1 MIGQGGGAD
10 DMKAGWAL
18 YFRSANM
25 VMSKHSRSFA
35 RMALGVMMLFG
46 AAGTG
51 LAQPDRLLPP
61 KPVGRTVS
69 PVAVTAQ
76 APAPAAAPA
85 VAPAPTPPKEW
96 TGESGSSG
104 HPEMQASAIRAAAAR
119 FESCV
124 ADLWPLAAK
133 RNISRASFDKYTQ
146 GLTPDL
152 RIMDLVDAQPEFT
165 KAFWDYLDILVSDA
179 RIAGG
184 REILA
189 KHKVIFD
196 KVEKQYGVDRN
207 IITAIWGVE
216 SNYGTLGGDRPVL
229 RSTATLSCI
238 GRRQAYFRDEFLSAL
253 EILHRGDL
261 KPEQLIGSWAGAF
274 GPTQFM
280 PTSFKRYAVDFD
292 GDGRRDVVSS
302 AADLIAS
309 TANNLKKDGWVPS
322 ETWGYEVVVPKNF
335 NYLLADRSKQLTLA
349 EWESHGVK
357 RAGGKPFPRLHEK
370 AYLLVPAGN
379 QGPGFLMLHNFRVI
393 MKYNPAEAY
402 ALAIGH
408 LADRL
413 RGGDPFVQAWP
424 RHEPVLTLAER
435 REMQDL
441 LNRKGFNT
449 GEPNGRLG
457 AKARAAVR
465 DYQSSIGLVPDGF
478 ASATI
483 RARLRGR

>member
-1 MIGQGGGAD
+1 
-10 DMKAGWAL
+10 MKRGRAACL
-18 YFRSANM
+18 RT
-25 VMSKHSRSFA
+25 VTL
-35 RMALGVMMLFG
+35 RMANHSTAWLVVGGVLLLA
-46 AAGTG
+46 AAGPG
-51 LAQPDRLLPP
+51 MAQPERLTPP
-61 KPVGRTVS
+61 MPVGTPASAVATS
-69 PVAVTAQ
+69 PA
-76 APAPAAAPA
+76 APAAAPA
-85 VAPAPTPPKEW
+85 PAPIKEW
-96 TGESGSSG
+96 SGESGSSG
-104 HPEMQASAIRAAAAR
+104 HPDMQASAIRAAAGR

-124 ADLWPLAAK
+124 AGLWPLAAK
-133 RNISRASFDKYTQ
+133 RNISRASFDKYTA

-179 RIAGG
+179 RIVGG

-189 KHKVIFD
+189 KHKAVFD

-229 RSTATLSCI
+229 RSTATLACV

-261 KPEQLIGSWAGAF
+261 KPDQLVGSWAGAF

-280 PTSFKRYAVDFD
+280 PTSFKKYAVDFD
-292 GDGRRDVVSS
+292 GDGRRDVVSN

-322 ETWGYEVVVPKNF
+322 ESWGYEVVVPRTF
-335 NYLLADRSKQLTLA
+335 NYLLADRSKQFTLA
-349 EWESHGVK
+349 EWEARGIK
-357 RAGGKPFPRLHEK
+357 RAGNKPFPHPHEK

-379 QGPGFLMLHNFRVI
+379 QGPGFLMLHNFKVI

-413 RGGDPFVQAWP
+413 RGGEAFVQAWP
-424 RHEPVLTLAER
+424 RHEPVLSRDDR
-435 REMQDL
+435 RELQEL
-441 LNRKGFNT
+441 LNQKGFDT

-465 DYQSSIGLVPDGF
+465 DYQASVGLVPDGF

-483 RARLRGR
+483 LARLRR